1 MLGRSTNLI
10 HERRQLSHFAGVL
23 LRKID
28 LFRLIFFNVKKL
40 GTWICILVGI
50 VENQL
55 PVALE
60 NSALPSPFKK
70 FPIELLVLLL
80 LAFPEES
87 RNQGISV
94 RICLLLGA

>member
-1 MLGRSTNLI
+1 MI
-10 HERRQLSHFAGVL
+10 HQRRQLSYLARVL

-28 LFRLIFFNVKKL
+28 LFRLIIYDVEEL
-40 GTWICILVGI
+40 GTWIVGLI
-50 VENQL
+50 RIIENQL

-80 LAFPEES
+80 LALPEES
-87 RNQGISV
+87 RNQGLSV
-94 RICLLLGA
+94 SI

>member
-1 MLGRSTNLI
+1 MLGRSANLI
-10 HERRQLSHFAGVL
+10 HQRRQLSYLARVL

-28 LFRLIFFNVKKL
+28 LFRLIICDVEEL
-40 GTWICILVGI
+40 GTWIVGLI
-50 VENQL
+50 RIIENQL

-80 LAFPEES
+80 LALPEES

-94 RICLLLGA
+94 SI

>member
-1 MLGRSTNLI
+1 MI
-10 HERRQLSHFAGVL
+10 HQRRQLSYLARVL

-28 LFRLIFFNVKKL
+28 LFRLIICDVEEL
-40 GTWICILVGI
+40 GTWIVGLI
-50 VENQL
+50 RIIEDQL

-80 LAFPEES
+80 LALSEES

-94 RICLLLGA
+94 SICLFLCA